1 MPEKVSSASQRS
13 ASIVK
18 VSQDRVMLETSSGSI
33 VGMDVDELI
42 SELEEGEPL
51 PVVYENA
58 EEEDEDE

>member
-1 MPEKVSSASQRS
+1 
-13 ASIVK
+13 
-18 VSQDRVMLETSSGSI
+18 MLETSSGSI